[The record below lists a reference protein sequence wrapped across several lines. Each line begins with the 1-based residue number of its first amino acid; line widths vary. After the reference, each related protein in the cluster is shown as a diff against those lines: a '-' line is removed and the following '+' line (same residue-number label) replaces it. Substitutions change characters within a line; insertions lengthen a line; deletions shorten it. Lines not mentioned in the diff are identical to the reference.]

1 MKSHL
6 FPIVCAA
13 AGCGILVGCANV
25 PKDAGFK
32 EVQQLTTDRTGLVV
46 QWDSRTTDDQSVAAK
61 VREMLAHDLTADKA
75 AQIALLNNHHL
86 QATFEDLGIAQADL
100 VQAGLLK
107 NPVFDLGVRF
117 PDRSPAATYLDIA
130 VAEDFLDI
138 ALLPARK
145 KLAAGEFEAAKARVS
160 DEVLTLVAQTQS
172 DFYAYQAA
180 QQMADLRRTI
190 TQSTAASLE
199 ITKKLHDAGNV
210 TDMEFATERAQ
221 NTRAKID
228 LAEAEATAA
237 QAREKIT
244 EQMGL
249 WGTDIHWK
257 AAPRLADIPSHDPQP
272 DQLESL
278 AIRQRQDLAAAREEV
293 IVQARTLGLTAD
305 YRFASEINLGP
316 EFEHETDGQW
326 RIGPTLSVPIPLF
339 DQGQA
344 KVSRAEAML
353 RQSRQ
358 RYLAMEVDV
367 RSEVRMALSRLSI
380 ARNKALL
387 YHDEVLP
394 TQHDVLQQTQ
404 LEYNGMYTG
413 VFQLLAVRRDQI
425 DADSEYIASLRD
437 YWMAR
442 TDLRRAVGGR
452 LPENDSS
459 PTTKNSIDGETP

>member
-6 FPIVCAA
+6 IPIFCAA
-13 AGCGILVGCANV
+13 AACGILAGCASV

-32 EVQQLTTDRTGLVV
+32 DVQRLTTDRTGLVV
-46 QWDSRTTDDQSVAAK
+46 EWNSHTTDDQSVAAK
-61 VREMLAHDLTADKA
+61 IREMLTHDLTAEQA

-86 QATFEDLGIAQADL
+86 QATLEDLGIAQADL

-160 DEVLTLVAQTQS
+160 DEVLTLVAETQS

-180 QQMADLRRTI
+180 RQMADLRRTI
-190 TQSTAASLE
+190 AQSAAASLE

-210 TDMEFATERAQ
+210 TDMDFANERAQ

-228 LAEAEATAA
+228 LADAEASATE
-237 QAREKIT
+237 AREKLT

-249 WGTDIHWK
+249 WGADINWK
-257 AAPRLADIPSHDPQP
+257 AVSQLPGIPSHDLQSAN
-272 DQLESL
+272 LESL

-305 YRFASEINLGP
+305 YSFASELNVGP

-326 RIGPTLSVPIPLF
+326 RIGPTVSVPIPLF

-344 KVSRAEAML
+344 KIARAQALL
-353 RQSRQ
+353 RQSHE
-358 RYLAMEVDV
+358 RYLALEVDV

-380 ARNKALL
+380 ARNKAML

-394 TQHDVLQQTQ
+394 AQKDVFQQTQ

-413 VFQLLAVRRDQI
+413 VFQLLAARRDQV
-425 DADSEYIASLRD
+425 DAASELIASLRD

-442 TDLRRAVGGR
+442 ADLQRAVGGR
-452 LPENDSS
+452 LPESNSS
-459 PTTKNSIDGETP
+459 PTTQNSIDGETP